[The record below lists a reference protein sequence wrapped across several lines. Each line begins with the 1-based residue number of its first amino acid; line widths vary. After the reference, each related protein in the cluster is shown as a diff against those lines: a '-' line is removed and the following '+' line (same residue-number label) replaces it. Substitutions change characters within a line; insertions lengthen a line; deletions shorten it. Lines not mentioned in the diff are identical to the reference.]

1 MLMGAKVGT
10 LEHGDVALVAL
21 EPDRPAQGF
30 HKRETV
36 KVLPDSNYSGYGRQK
51 LEISHKKV
59 IAKGLAR
66 Q

>member
-30 HKRETV
+30 HKTRTV
-36 KVLPDSNYSGYGRQK
+36 VSLQDRDCRGFTEQLLRK
-51 LEISHKKV
+51 ISQ
-59 IAKGLAR
+59 IESC
-66 Q
+66 